1 MGSSETVLSKLSIG
15 VGHQQGGRFEHPLT
29 FERYPKQVG
38 YYEGCSFSADE
49 YRVGLQGVQGGIY
62 FAQLLQGLQQTSDD
76 EVSILTEEL
85 CILDYMP
92 QV

>member
-1 MGSSETVLSKLSIG
+1 MGPGEVVLCQLSVG

-29 FERYPKQVG
+29 FERHPEQVG
-38 YYEGCSFSADE
+38 NYELCCLGADE